1 MSEVIIYK
9 APPKWAGQARDR
21 LRAAGV
27 DARIVHQ
34 PGPVA
39 RQSTGFTLVLEVA
52 VPRDQADTARSLLAE
67 WEAEGERRTTGVGGR
82 LVRDFVLSLLP
93 PALVLLA
100 GFRFAS
106 EAAQGMIGLAA
117 MGVWL
122 VTIVAMG
129 KLQKRD
135 EPYEP
140 RMPD

>member
-1 MSEVIIYK
+1 MIIYK